1 MNEYTV
7 VGYWDENSNRVVIGA
22 IEGKHR
28 IVAIKDRHEPL
39 FVEHVEAKSADEAT
53 DMFHG
58 KHDEAMAELRSSE
71 VPC

>member
-1 MNEYTV
+1 MDEYTV
-7 VGYWDENSNRVVIGA
+7 VGYWDEDSNRVVIGA
-22 IEGKHR
+22 IEGTHR
-28 IVAIKDRHEPL
+28 IVAIKDHHEPL
-39 FVEHVEAKSADEAT
+39 FVEHVKAESADAAT